1 MATACVTQGADGKRN
16 RTRPE
21 NLTERYLYEDLL
33 SKWQNNIMIK
43 LKK

>member
-1 MATACVTQGADGKRN
+1 MATACVTQGADGKHN